1 MLTHGSAKS
10 SYDIIKFSMGGVLKQ
25 ERQED
30 KRKRFLTFLKQ
41 IKTWQLFLSLLPLL
55 FLSATFLRF
64 DHLKMMDLKTKV

>member
-1 MLTHGSAKS
+1 
-10 SYDIIKFSMGGVLKQ
+10 MGGVLKQ

-64 DHLKMMDLKTKV
+64 DHLKMIDLKSMLWTD